1 MSLHKLT
8 AGSGYD
14 YLTRQVAA
22 LDATEKG
29 HTGLASYYTERGETP
44 GVWIGSG
51 LDGIDGL
58 SAGDPVTA
66 EQMRALFGCGLHPLA
81 ELRQQQLEGPG
92 LTERDLHDVARLG
105 APFKI
110 FDNDVSTFRLE
121 VAKRIAAIQTAANLP
136 SDAPLPAA
144 DRARVRTEVARQ
156 FFRAA
161 HGREPVDA
169 RELAGQ
175 IAKDS
180 RPRTQTVAGY
190 DLTFSPV
197 KSVSTLWAVAEPA
210 VAAVIERAHQAAV
223 NDALAFIEKDAL
235 FTRTGPQGIRQ
246 VNVRGLVAAV
256 FTHRDSRAGDP
267 DLHTHVAV
275 ANKVQTLDGRW
286 LSIDGRVLFK
296 ANVAASETYNTALE
310 QHLRQT
316 LGVWFSERPGT
327 DPAKRPIRE
336 IVGVDPRLNHRWSTR
351 RAHINVRRGELAIQ
365 FQADHGRPPTPVEAL
380 HLAQQATLETRDAKH
395 EPRSLAEQRTTW
407 LGEAATVL
415 GGRGAVASMVQ
426 TALTPPA
433 GTATIADSHWVAQ
446 TADHILSVMES
457 SRSTW
462 QMWHVRAEAQRQVRT
477 VDLPAEHAVA
487 LVDLLVDE
495 VLGRRSVALA
505 APHDGIEEP
514 EVLRRL
520 DGSSVYTVADASV
533 YTSTRIL
540 DAEARLVAA
549 AGRIDGA
556 SVEQTAVDLA
566 LLEMAANGIALDA
579 GQAALVRRMCSSG
592 ARLHLA
598 IAPAGAGKTTA
609 MRALTMAWTQDGGQ
623 VVGLAPS
630 AAAAAVLAE
639 QTGIRSDT
647 LAKLSWSL
655 DHGELPDW
663 AAAVGPSTLVII
675 DEAGMAD
682 TLSLDT
688 AVQFAIGR
696 GASVRL
702 VGDDQQ
708 LAAIGAGGVLRD
720 ITHIHGAIRLTEL
733 HRFTDPAEAAAS
745 LALREGDPS
754 GLEFYLDHGRVHVG
768 DVATATEDAFNAW
781 VSDRAAGLDA
791 IMIAPTRNLVA
802 ELNARARAHRL
813 NHTPAVSEVSLADGN
828 RASVGDLIIT
838 RTNDRRLRLTATEWV
853 KNGDRW
859 TITAVSNNGG
869 LTVRHTRSHLI
880 IRLPADYVREST
892 SLGYATTIHTAQG
905 VSADTMHGLATGQES
920 RQQLYTMLTRGRAA
934 NHLYLQV
941 VGDGDPHTVI
951 RPETLAPRTANEIL
965 QQILARDDTPT
976 SATTLL
982 RGLSD
987 PAARLFD
994 AVQRYT
1000 DGLHVAAEQLLGPRI
1015 AQMLDTGADQVVPEL
1030 TSEPSWPTLRAHL
1043 LALAAETGE
1052 HPLIHLHTAA
1062 AGRELHTAED
1072 MAAVLD
1078 WRLPEPAPTDPGPL
1092 PWLPG
1097 IPEALHDR
1105 PVWGEYLAKR
1115 SQLVIGL
1122 ADQVRDCASNKSEQ
1136 PVWAPPGSHPSVALL
1151 GEVAVWRAAVGV
1163 DPQDRRPT
1171 GAGQLQAASTLWQQK
1186 LDRDVALCIHRLG
1199 ADIGKRQIGGPSQ
1212 DHQRGDRH
1220 RMPPTH
1226 AVRRGVP
1233 PGPRL

>member
-44 GVWIGSG
+44 GTWIGSG
-51 LDGIDGL
+51 MDGIDGL
-58 SAGDPVTA
+58 TAGDPVTA

-81 ELRQQQLEGPG
+81 ELRQQQLEGPD
-92 LTERDLHDVARLG
+92 LTPRNYHDAARLG

-110 FDNDVSTFRLE
+110 VDGVVSPFRLE
-121 VAKRIAAIQTAANLP
+121 VARRLAALQRAAGLP
-136 SDAPLPAA
+136 ADAPLPAA
-144 DRARVRTEVARQ
+144 DRARVRTEVARE
-156 FFRAA
+156 FFLAA

-180 RPRTQTVAGY
+180 RPRIQTVAGY

-197 KSVSTLWAVAEPA
+197 KSVSALWAVADPP

-223 NDALAFIEKDAL
+223 TDALAFIEKHAL

-246 VNVRGLVAAV
+246 VNVRGLVATA
-256 FTHRDSRAGDP
+256 FIHRDSRAGDP

-310 QHLRQT
+310 QHLRDT
-316 LGVWFSERPGT
+316 LGVRFAERPGT

-336 IVGVDPRLNHRWSTR
+336 IVGVDPRLNQRWSTR
-351 RAHINVRRGELAIQ
+351 RAHINIRRGELAIQ
-365 FQADHGRPPTPVEAL
+365 FQHDHGRPPTAVEAL

-395 EPRSLAEQRTTW
+395 EPRSLTQQRATW
-407 LGEAATVL
+407 LSEAAAVL
-415 GGRGAVASMVQ
+415 GSSEAVASMVQ
-426 TALTPPA
+426 TALAPPA
-433 GTATIADSHWVAQ
+433 ETAPIADTRWIAQ
-446 TADHILSVMES
+446 TASHITAVMEQ

-477 VDLPAEHAVA
+477 IDTPAEHAAA
-487 LVDLLVDE
+487 LVALLVDE
-495 VLGRRSVALA
+495 VLDRRSIALA
-505 APHDGIEEP
+505 ARDHIEEP
-514 EVLRRL
+514 KVLRRV
-520 DGSSVYTVADASV
+520 DGSSVYTVAGADL
-533 YTSTRIL
+533 YTSQRIL
-540 DAEARLVAA
+540 DAEQRLLTA
-549 AGRIDGA
+549 AGRRGGA

-566 LLEMAANGIALDA
+566 LLEMAANGTALDA
-579 GQAALVRRMCSSG
+579 GQAFLVRRMCSSG
-592 ARLHLA
+592 ARLQLA

-609 MRALTMAWTQDGGQ
+609 MRALTLAWTQDSGQ
-623 VVGLAPS
+623 VLGLAPS
-630 AAAAAVLAE
+630 AAAAAILRD
-639 QTGIRSDT
+639 QTGIRTDT
-647 LAKLSWSL
+647 LAKLTWSL
-655 DHGELPDW
+655 QHGDLPEW
-663 AAAVGPSTLVII
+663 AGAVGPSTLLII

-688 AVQFAIGR
+688 AVQFAIKR

-720 ITHIHGAIRLTEL
+720 ITHTYGALRLTEL

-745 LALREGDPS
+745 LALREGKPEA
-754 GLEFYLDHGRVHVG
+754 LNFYLDHGRVHVG
-768 DVATATEDAFNAW
+768 DLASTTQAAFSAW
-781 VSDRAAGLDA
+781 VSDRAAGLHT

-802 ELNARARAHRL
+802 ELNRRARAHRL
-813 NHTPAVSEVSLADGN
+813 DHSPAASEVSLADGN
-828 RASVGDLIIT
+828 RASVGDVIIT
-838 RTNDRRLRLTATEWV
+838 RSNDRRLRLTATDWV

-859 TITAVSNNGG
+859 TITHVDRNGG
-869 LTVRHTRSHLI
+869 ITVRHSRSQLKCQ
-880 IRLPADYVREST
+880 LPADYVTTST
-892 SLGYATTIHTAQG
+892 GLGYATTIHGAQG
-905 VSADTMHGLATGQES
+905 VTADTMHGLLTGQES
-920 RQQLYTMLTRGRAA
+920 RQQLYTMLTRGRHA

-941 VGDGDPHTVI
+941 VGDGDPHTLI
-951 RPETLAPRTANEIL
+951 RPDTIAPRTPTENLE
-965 QQILARDDTPT
+965 QIIARDEAPL
-976 SATTLL
+976 SASTMVRKLNN
-982 RGLSD
+982 
-987 PAARLFD
+987 PAARLFQ

-1000 DGLHVAAEQLLGPRI
+1000 DSLRVAAEQVLGPQTV
-1015 AQMLDTGADQVVPEL
+1015 AELDQADHYIPGL
-1030 TSEPSWPTLRAHL
+1030 TDEPSWPTLRAHL
-1043 LALAAETGE
+1043 IALAAETGK
-1052 HPLIHLHTAA
+1052 HPIRHMLTAA
-1062 AGRELHTAED
+1062 SGRDLDTAGDL
-1072 MAAVLD
+1072 AAVLD

-1097 IPEALHDR
+1097 IPSTLHDHH
-1105 PVWGEYLAKR
+1105 VWGEYLAKR
-1115 SQLVIGL
+1115 SQVVVGL
-1122 ADQVRDCASNKSEQ
+1122 ANQVRDCASQKSEQ
-1136 PVWAPPGSHPSVALL
+1136 PVWAPPGSHPSVALIA
-1151 GEVAVWRAAVGV
+1151 EIAVWRAAVGV

-1171 GAGQLQAASTLWQQK
+1171 GAGQLQAASALWQQN
-1186 LDRDVALCIHRLG
+1186 LDRDVALCSHRLG
-1199 ADIGKRQIGGPSQ
+1199 ADVGKRQVGGPSR
-1212 DHQRGDRH
+1212 DHQREDRH
-1220 RMPPTH
+1220 RMPPAR
-1226 AVRRGVP
+1226 AVRRSVP